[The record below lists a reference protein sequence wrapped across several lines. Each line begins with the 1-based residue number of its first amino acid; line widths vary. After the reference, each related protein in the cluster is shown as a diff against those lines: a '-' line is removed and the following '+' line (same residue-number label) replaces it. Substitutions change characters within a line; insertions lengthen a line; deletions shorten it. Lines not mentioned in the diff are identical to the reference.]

1 MTATLPGLSRL
12 AQIAMRATDRDRA
25 VRFYRDV
32 LGLPLL
38 FEAPPALAFFDCG
51 GVRLMLGPAEG
62 AFDHPGSVL
71 YFGVEDIDASHAA
84 LQARGVKFV
93 EAPHLIAKL
102 PCQDVWL
109 AAFED
114 SEGNTLALMEERR
127 TEVSGLRAQGSGPA
141 GT

>member
-1 MTATLPGLSRL
+1 MTAAGPGLSRL
-12 AQIAMRATDRDRA
+12 AQISMRATDRDRA

-71 YFGVEDIDASHAA
+71 YFAVEDIGATHST
-84 LQARGVKFV
+84 LRERGVKFAD
-93 EAPHLIAKL
+93 EPHLIAKL
-102 PCQDVWL
+102 PGREVWL
-109 AAFED
+109 ASFGD
-114 SEGNTLALMEERR
+114 TEGNTLALMEERR
-127 TEVSGLRAQGSGPA
+127 I
-141 GT
+141 